1 MDTRGKSNAEFRNEV
16 NEILGR
22 HETSFDQVNA
32 TLQVVLT
39 ELQALRT
46 NHPQN
51 TNSPEINPFSNEE
64 SSHQQNPHRHP
75 INSHQYHSLKLSFPK
90 FNGDDPT
97 AWIYKAEQYFE
108 FQNIMPNQQV
118 QLASFHLEGIALQWH
133 RWLIKFRGPLTWD
146 EFTKAIQQRFSPTD
160 YEDPSEAL
168 TRLKQNTT
176 VAAYQE
182 AFERLLSQVDGLPEK
197 FLIGCFIAGLRGE
210 IRLDVKIKQPHSLA
224 DVIGVARLIEERNQ
238 LQKRAPLPIR
248 SVPPPI
254 PASVLAK
261 PSANPTA
268 GVLGPAQGP
277 RLPVSSNTSF
287 HRITNQEARERREK
301 GLCYYCDERF
311 VPGHRCQRP
320 QLFMISDSPI
330 TGSEDSVLD
339 LLEPVE
345 EDVIPEIS
353 FHAMTGTEHP
363 QTMHVIGQLKNKKV
377 ILLID
382 GGSTHNFIDEA
393 IVSKLALPVNREK
406 KFQVM
411 VANREKIDCVG
422 QCRALT
428 IHIEGYPVIADFYIP
443 PVAACQLV
451 LGVQLLQTLG
461 PVEMDDKQLTMSFK
475 EGNTS
480 HIFHGIKPT
489 SLTALSDKELYGLHG
504 VGLFFQIL
512 SVGSS
517 NHFSSY
523 PSEISSLLEQYSS
536 LFAAS
541 TGLPPQQ
548 EHDHHI
554 PLQPQTRPIS
564 VRPYRYP
571 YYQKNEIEKMVQ
583 ELLQSGLIRPSRSP
597 FSSPVLFVK
606 KPDGAWRLCID
617 YRALNDITIKDKY
630 HIPAIDELL
639 DELHGTKIYS
649 KLDLRSG
656 YHQIRV
662 REEDIPKTAFRTHE
676 GHYEFVVMP
685 FGLTNAPSTFQS
697 LMNELFHPHLRK
709 FILVFF

>member
-1 MDTRGKSNAEFRNEV
+1 MDTRDKSNAEFRNEV
-16 NEILGR
+16 NEILVR

-39 ELQALRT
+39 ELQSLHTTR
-46 NHPQN
+46 PQN
-51 TNSPEINPFSNEE
+51 TNSPEINPFSNKE

-75 INSHQYHSLKLSFPK
+75 INSHQHHSLKLSFPK

-97 AWIYKAEQYFE
+97 AWIYKAELYFE

-320 QLFMISDSPI
+320 QLFMIWDSSI

-541 TGLPPQQ
+541 TGLPLQQ

>member
-1 MDTRGKSNAEFRNEV
+1 MDTRDKSNAEFRNEV
-16 NEILGR
+16 NEILVR

-39 ELQALRT
+39 ELQSLHTTR
-46 NHPQN
+46 PQN
-51 TNSPEINPFSNEE
+51 TNSPEINPFSNKE

-75 INSHQYHSLKLSFPK
+75 INSHQHHSLKLSFPK

-320 QLFMISDSPI
+320 QLFMIWDSPNI
-330 TGSEDSVLD
+330 SSEDSVHD

-345 EDVIPEIS
+345 EEVIPEI
-353 FHAMTGTEHP
+353 F
-363 QTMHVIGQLKNKKV
+363 L
-377 ILLID
+377 
-382 GGSTHNFIDEA
+382 ST
-393 IVSKLALPVNREK
+393 P
-406 KFQVM
+406 
-411 VANREKIDCVG
+411 
-422 QCRALT
+422 
-428 IHIEGYPVIADFYIP
+428 
-443 PVAACQLV
+443 
-451 LGVQLLQTLG
+451 
-461 PVEMDDKQLTMSFK
+461 
-475 EGNTS
+475 
-480 HIFHGIKPT
+480 
-489 SLTALSDKELYGLHG
+489 
-504 VGLFFQIL
+504 
-512 SVGSS
+512 
-517 NHFSSY
+517 
-523 PSEISSLLEQYSS
+523 
-536 LFAAS
+536 
-541 TGLPPQQ
+541 
-548 EHDHHI
+548 
-554 PLQPQTRPIS
+554 
-564 VRPYRYP
+564 
-571 YYQKNEIEKMVQ
+571 
-583 ELLQSGLIRPSRSP
+583 
-597 FSSPVLFVK
+597 
-606 KPDGAWRLCID
+606 
-617 YRALNDITIKDKY
+617 
-630 HIPAIDELL
+630 
-639 DELHGTKIYS
+639 
-649 KLDLRSG
+649 
-656 YHQIRV
+656 
-662 REEDIPKTAFRTHE
+662 
-676 GHYEFVVMP
+676 
-685 FGLTNAPSTFQS
+685 
-697 LMNELFHPHLRK
+697 
-709 FILVFF
+709 

>member
-1 MDTRGKSNAEFRNEV
+1 MDTRDKSNAEFRNEV
-16 NEILGR
+16 NEILVR

-39 ELQALRT
+39 ELQSLHTTR
-46 NHPQN
+46 PQN
-51 TNSPEINPFSNEE
+51 TNSPEINPFSNKE

-75 INSHQYHSLKLSFPK
+75 INSHQHHSLKLSFPK

-97 AWIYKAEQYFE
+97 AWIYKAELYFE

-197 FLIGCFIAGLRGE
+197 FLISCFIAGLRGE

-320 QLFMISDSPI
+320 QLFMIWDSSI

-541 TGLPPQQ
+541 TGLPLQQ

>member
-1 MDTRGKSNAEFRNEV
+1 
-16 NEILGR
+16 
-22 HETSFDQVNA
+22 
-32 TLQVVLT
+32 
-39 ELQALRT
+39 
-46 NHPQN
+46 
-51 TNSPEINPFSNEE
+51 
-64 SSHQQNPHRHP
+64 
-75 INSHQYHSLKLSFPK
+75 
-90 FNGDDPT
+90 
-97 AWIYKAEQYFE
+97 
-108 FQNIMPNQQV
+108 
-118 QLASFHLEGIALQWH
+118 
-133 RWLIKFRGPLTWD
+133 
-146 EFTKAIQQRFSPTD
+146 
-160 YEDPSEAL
+160 
-168 TRLKQNTT
+168 
-176 VAAYQE
+176 
-182 AFERLLSQVDGLPEK
+182 
-197 FLIGCFIAGLRGE
+197 
-210 IRLDVKIKQPHSLA
+210 
-224 DVIGVARLIEERNQ
+224 
-238 LQKRAPLPIR
+238 
-248 SVPPPI
+248 
-254 PASVLAK
+254 
-261 PSANPTA
+261 
-268 GVLGPAQGP
+268 
-277 RLPVSSNTSF
+277 
-287 HRITNQEARERREK
+287 
-301 GLCYYCDERF
+301 
-311 VPGHRCQRP
+311 
-320 QLFMISDSPI
+320 MIWDSPI

-597 FSSPVLFVK
+597 FSSPVLLVK